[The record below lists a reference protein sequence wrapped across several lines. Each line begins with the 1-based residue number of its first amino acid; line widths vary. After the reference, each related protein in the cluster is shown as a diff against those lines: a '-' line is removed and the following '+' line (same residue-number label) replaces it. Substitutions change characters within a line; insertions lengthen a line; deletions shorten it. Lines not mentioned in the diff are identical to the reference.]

1 MNNIKPN
8 PLDFDFLNYLDN
20 KKDLTKSPVFSDPGM
35 FRVLE
40 DIVKSIKNIT
50 TSFRIGAYRI
60 GIVSNKDR
68 EEEINDIRHK
78 LKEVRKDIKTKNI
91 DDTIYRKLSLVI
103 IITENRINNIS
114 ENVIESL
121 KRANNKFLSELDD
134 SWTLLDEVGEYSMI
148 DKTQHSCQI
157 IDIWVPDIRFS
168 FCEVKGSLYYLTF
181 NKYTKIQLIEN
192 GTKVHIKRF
201 SIDVETTSNLKIL
214 IFYYISL
221 NEEGIISVEFNGRK
235 GIGYNLFHILEHYNI
250 KNTLLQDYPD
260 DVCLQET
267 YKAYMVEK
275 EKGLSTHITQVECD
289 TSLIEEGVRVL
300 LGHEK
305 PTPFKY
311 YRYGSIVDAISYEII
326 SIIAKELPTATGTKT
341 NRYYATKDED
351 IVKCLENIKKKFK
364 HNMFMSV
371 LAKTGQ
377 DGIKSTY
384 NEHMALYPLKVGKV
398 EEIETIFFEDS
409 IGIQDPY
416 GTSQTSNV
424 LKILS
429 IPPFI
434 DKKYLG

>member
-1 MNNIKPN
+1 MNNINPN
-8 PLDFDFLNYLDN
+8 PLDFDFLNYLPN
-20 KKDLTKSPVFSDPGM
+20 KKDLSQSPVFSDPGM
-35 FRVLE
+35 FKVLE

-50 TSFRIGAYRI
+50 TSFRIGAYKI
-60 GIVSNKDR
+60 GIVTNKDR
-68 EEEINDIRHK
+68 EEEIIDIRHK
-78 LKEVRKDIKTKNI
+78 LKEVKKDIKTKNI
-91 DDTIYRKLSLVI
+91 DETVYRKLSIVI
-103 IITENRINNIS
+103 IISEARINNVS
-114 ENVIESL
+114 ENTLIAL
-121 KRANNKFLSELDD
+121 QRANNKFLSELDN
-134 SWTLLDEVGEYSMI
+134 SWTLLDEIGEYSMS
-148 DKTQHSCQI
+148 DSTQHSCQV
-157 IDIWVPDIRFS
+157 IDIWVPDIKYS

-181 NKYTKIQLIEN
+181 NKYSKINLIEN

-201 SIDVETTSNLKIL
+201 SIDVETSSNLKIL

-221 NEEGIISVEFNGRK
+221 SEDGIITVEFNGKK
-235 GIGYNLFHILEHYNI
+235 GIGYNLFHIMEHYNI
-250 KNTLLQDYPD
+250 KNSLLKDYPD
-260 DVCLQET
+260 DICLQET
-267 YKAYMVEK
+267 YKAYMLEK

-289 TSLIEEGVRVL
+289 TSLLVEGVKVL

-341 NRYYATKDED
+341 NRYYDTKDED
-351 IVKCLENIKKKFK
+351 LVRCLENIKKKFK

-384 NEHMALYPLKVGKV
+384 NENMAFYPLKVGKTD
-398 EEIETIFFEDS
+398 EIETIFFEDS
-409 IGIQDPY
+409 IGLQDPY

-429 IPPFI
+429 IPVYI
-434 DKKYLG
+434 DPKYLG